1 MAAVTGTIVALG
13 GLGVSAAQA
22 IGQNKAMKK
31 AEAASLKASQD
42 LKSISE
48 QNAFKQLQ
56 VPTLGTQLAQQSQAQ
71 REAQAVNMLQGAGA
85 EGVIGGVGQLAIA
98 GEQSDLQNAARLDE
112 LKFER
117 DALQSQAQQGINQRK
132 QQRELEIGFGEK
144 LDAEAKRAQAEENR
158 NAAIQSAVGFA
169 GSALTSASKLVGPY
183 GKQNLGQGELG
194 KTQWTPEQFAKF
206 GNVGKAGG
214 VGLGETTDLDF
225 ESIGGMSNQ
234 KFRQFMKGLTPEQ
247 RQMLFNQQ

>member
-71 REAQAVNMLQGAGA
+71 RESQAMNMLQGAGA
-85 EGVIGGVGQLAIA
+85 EGVIGGIGQLAVS
-98 GEQSDLQNAARLDE
+98 GEQGDLQNAARLDE

-117 DALQSQAQQGINQRK
+117 DAMQAQAQQGINQRK
-132 QQRELEIGFGEK
+132 QQRDFEIFFGEK
-144 LDAEAKRAQAEENR
+144 ADAEYRRAQAEANR
-158 NAAIQSAVGFA
+158 NAAIEGAFGFA
-169 GSALTSASKLVGPY
+169 GKALTSASGLVDLYKSKSALRSASGS
-183 GKQNLGQGELG
+183 GS
-194 KTQWTPEQFAKF
+194 
-206 GNVGKAGG
+206 GNVTYTPPDVNSMVQGNQSNLVTNQLSGG
-214 VGLGETTDLDF
+214 TNWSSLSGNT
-225 ESIGGMSNQ
+225 SNYPTIQ
-234 KFRQFMKGLTPEQ
+234 LP
-247 RQMLFNQQ
+247 

>member
-31 AEAASLKASQD
+31 AEAASLKASQE

-144 LDAEAKRAQAEENR
+144 QDAEMRRAQAEANR
-158 NAAIQSAVGFA
+158 NAAIENAIGFA
-169 GSALTSASKLVGPY
+169 GSALTSASGLVGLY
-183 GKQNLGQGELG
+183 KNKKQNKPLVPGIRPLTESETAAGGYGAQYFDPFAAGQGPLA
-194 KTQWTPEQFAKF
+194 PPNFY
-206 GNVGKAGG
+206 
-214 VGLGETTDLDF
+214 
-225 ESIGGMSNQ
+225 NQ
-234 KFRQFMKGLTPEQ
+234 NP
-247 RQMLFNQQ
+247 

>member
-85 EGVIGGVGQLAIA
+85 EGVIGGVGQLAVA

-117 DALQSQAQQGINQRK
+117 DALQAQAQQGINQRK
-132 QQRELEIGFGEK
+132 QERDFNISFGEK
-144 LDAEAKRAQAEENR
+144 QDAEMRRAQAEANR
-158 NAAIQSAVGFA
+158 NAAIEGAFGFA
-169 GSALTSASKLVGPY
+169 GSALSSASELANLYKN
-183 GKQNLGQGELG
+183 KQNAKKSLPGLNYNRPLTEAETAAGGYGNQYFDPNFGSGQGPLA
-194 KTQWTPEQFAKF
+194 PP
-206 GNVGKAGG
+206 NYY
-214 VGLGETTDLDF
+214 
-225 ESIGGMSNQ
+225 NQ
-234 KFRQFMKGLTPEQ
+234 NP
-247 RQMLFNQQ
+247 

>member
-71 REAQAVNMLQGAGA
+71 RESQAMNMLQGAGA
-85 EGVIGGVGQLAIA
+85 EGVIGGIGQLAVA
-98 GEQSDLQNAARLDE
+98 GAQSDLQNAAQLE
-112 LKFER
+112 NLKFER
-117 DALQSQAQQGINQRK
+117 DAMQAQAQQGINQRK
-132 QQRELEIGFGEK
+132 QDRDFNISFGEK
-144 LDAEAKRAQAEENR
+144 QDAEMRRAQAEANR
-158 NAAIQSAVGFA
+158 NAAIEGAVGFA

-183 GKQNLGQGELG
+183 GKNTLDQSVLKTKQWNPTQFSQFGKINGQ
-194 KTQWTPEQFAKF
+194 
-206 GNVGKAGG
+206 
-214 VGLGETTDLDF
+214 DLDF
-225 ESIGGMSNQ
+225 ESLGDMTSNQ
-234 KFRQFMKGLTPEQ
+234 FDTWLSSLSPEQ
-247 RQMLFNQQ
+247 KKMLKKQ

>member
-13 GLGVSAAQA
+13 GLGVSAVQA
-22 IGQNKAMKK
+22 IVQNKAMKK
-31 AEAASLKASQD
+31 AEAASQQATKELKG
-42 LKSISE
+42 ITE

-56 VPTLGTQLAQQSQAQ
+56 VPTLGTQLAQESQAQ
-71 REAQAVNMLQGAGA
+71 RESQAMNMLQGAGA
-85 EGVIGGVGQLAIA
+85 EGVIGGIGQLAVS
-98 GEQSDLQNAARLDE
+98 GEQGDLQNAARLDD

-117 DALQSQAQQGINQRK
+117 DAMQAQAQQGINQRK

-144 LDAEAKRAQAEENR
+144 QDAEMKRAQAEANR
-158 NAAIQSAVGFA
+158 NAAIESAVGFA

-183 GKQNLGQGELG
+183 GNKNLGQGELG

-234 KFRQFMKGLTPEQ
+234 KFKQFMKGLTTEQ
-247 RQMLFNQQ
+247 RQMLFNQ

>member
-31 AEAASLKASQD
+31 AQAASDLASKELKA
-42 LKSISE
+42 INE

-71 REAQAVNMLQGAGA
+71 RESQAVNMLQGAGA
-85 EGVIGGVGQLAIA
+85 EGVIGGIGQLAVA
-98 GEQSDLQNAARLDE
+98 GEQGDLQNAARLDE

-117 DALQSQAQQGINQRK
+117 DAMQSQAQQGINSRK
-132 QQRELEIGFGEK
+132 QQRDFEIGFGEK
-144 LDAEAKRAQAEENR
+144 ADAEAKRAQAEENR

-183 GKQNLGQGELG
+183 GNKNLGQGELG
-194 KTQWTPEQFAKF
+194 KTQWSPEQFAKF
-206 GNVGKAGG
+206 GNVGKDGG

-234 KFRQFMKGLTPEQ
+234 KFKQFMKGLTSEQ
-247 RQMLFNQQ
+247 KQMLFNQQ